1 MIQDKS
7 DNADG
12 VSVNIVRDDAGIFL
26 KTDLSQTVQQ
36 MTVDGLWRFVR
47 ILWFWR
53 LKVGDARVKGVVGE
67 SG

>member
-1 MIQDKS
+1 MVQDKS
-7 DNADG
+7 DNAHG

-26 KTDLSQTVQQ
+26 KTDLSQTVEQ

-53 LKVGDARVKGVVGE
+53 LKVGDTRMKGVVSE